1 MASDLEWDPTGR
13 FVVTGSSYWVHRADN
28 CFWFWTFQGRLIR
41 KVNME
46 GFCQLLWRPR
56 PPSLLPED
64 KVKEIKRNLKKYS
77 PQFEMKDR
85 MAQSKVSEEI
95 LQKRRKL
102 KNDFQEWR
110 DRKEQ
115 ELKDS
120 AALRS
125 TLREGREELEAEGFE
140 EETIE
145 FFTKE
150 EIIPLSN
157 EDQ

>member
-1 MASDLEWDPTGR
+1 
-13 FVVTGSSYWVHRADN
+13 
-28 CFWFWTFQGRLIR
+28 
-41 KVNME
+41 ME

-56 PPSLLPED
+56 PASLLPED

-115 ELKDS
+115 EFKDS

-150 EIIPLSN
+150 EITPLSN